1 MLIQLKQSEIEEA
14 IIGYINTHLM
24 NVDDRNI
31 SIAFTAGRKDTGL
44 TADVDIEMVK
54 NKPTRINTSQKEI
67 YVPASVQSN
76 ETTIGY
82 LIQESK
88 EVVDVVPTNTNTF
101 SKEVE
106 SETILL
112 DKESDSILQEEETES
127 IVITKSSALF
137 G

>member
-54 NKPTRINTSQKEI
+54 NKPTRINTIQKEI
-67 YVPASVQSN
+67 YAPVDVQSN
-76 ETTIGY
+76 DTAIGY

-88 EVVDVVPTNTNTF
+88 EVVDVVPTSTNTF

-106 SETILL
+106 SETSLL
-112 DKESDSILQEEETES
+112 DKESDSILQEESEPVVA
-127 IVITKSSALF
+127 IKSSALF

>member
-54 NKPTRINTSQKEI
+54 NKPTRINTSQKEV
-67 YVPASVQSN
+67 YVPVDVQSN

-112 DKESDSILQEEETES
+112 DKESDSILQEETEPVVP
-127 IVITKSSALF
+127 IKSSALF

>member
-54 NKPTRINTSQKEI
+54 NKPTRSNTSQKEV
-67 YVPASVQSN
+67 YVPVDVQPN

-112 DKESDSILQEEETES
+112 DKESDSILQEETES
-127 IVITKSSALF
+127 VVPIKSSALF

>member
-54 NKPTRINTSQKEI
+54 NKPTRINTSQKEV
-67 YVPASVQSN
+67 YAPVDVQPN

-88 EVVDVVPTNTNTF
+88 EVVDVVPTSTNTF

-112 DKESDSILQEEETES
+112 DKESDSILQEETES
-127 IVITKSSALF
+127 VLTVKSSALF

>member
-54 NKPTRINTSQKEI
+54 NKPTRINTSQKEV
-67 YVPASVQSN
+67 YVPVDVQPN

-112 DKESDSILQEEETES
+112 DKESDSILQEETEPVVP
-127 IVITKSSALF
+127 IKSSALF

>member
-54 NKPTRINTSQKEI
+54 NKPTRSNTSQKEV
-67 YVPASVQSN
+67 YVPVDVQPN

-112 DKESDSILQEEETES
+112 DKESDSILQEETEPVVP
-127 IVITKSSALF
+127 IKSSALF

>member
-54 NKPTRINTSQKEI
+54 NKPTRINTSQKEV
-67 YVPASVQSN
+67 YVPVDVQPN

-88 EVVDVVPTNTNTF
+88 EVVDVAPTSTNTF

-112 DKESDSILQEEETES
+112 DKESDSILQEETEPVVP
-127 IVITKSSALF
+127 IKSSALF

>member
-54 NKPTRINTSQKEI
+54 NKPTRINTIQKEI
-67 YVPASVQSN
+67 YAPVGVQSN
-76 ETTIGY
+76 DTAIGY

-88 EVVDVVPTNTNTF
+88 EVVDV
-101 SKEVE
+101 
-106 SETILL
+106 ETIVELL
-112 DKESDSILQEEETES
+112 SFF
-127 IVITKSSALF
+127 V
-137 G
+137 

>member
-54 NKPTRINTSQKEI
+54 NKPTRINTSQKEV
-67 YVPASVQSN
+67 YVPVDVQPN

-88 EVVDVVPTNTNTF
+88 EVVDVVPTSTDTF

-112 DKESDSILQEEETES
+112 DKESDSILQEETEPVVP
-127 IVITKSSALF
+127 IKSSALF

>member
-54 NKPTRINTSQKEI
+54 NKPTRINTSQKEV
-67 YVPASVQSN
+67 YVPVDVQPN

-88 EVVDVVPTNTNTF
+88 EVVDVAPTSTNTF

-112 DKESDSILQEEETES
+112 DKESDSILQEETES
-127 IVITKSSALF
+127 VLTIKSSALF

>member
-54 NKPTRINTSQKEI
+54 NKPTRINTIQKEI
-67 YVPASVQSN
+67 YAPASVQPN

-88 EVVDVVPTNTNTF
+88 EVVDVVPTSTDTF

-112 DKESDSILQEEETES
+112 DKESDSILQEETES

>member
-54 NKPTRINTSQKEI
+54 NKPTRSNTSQKEV
-67 YVPASVQSN
+67 YVPVDVQSN

-112 DKESDSILQEEETES
+112 DKESDSILQEETES
-127 IVITKSSALF
+127 VVPIKSSALF

>member
-54 NKPTRINTSQKEI
+54 NKPTRINTIQKEI
-67 YVPASVQSN
+67 YAPVGVQSN
-76 ETTIGY
+76 DTAIGY

-88 EVVDVVPTNTNTF
+88 EVVDVVPTSTNTF

-112 DKESDSILQEEETES
+112 DKESDSILQEESEPVVA
-127 IVITKSSALF
+127 IKSSALF

>member
-54 NKPTRINTSQKEI
+54 NKPTRIQKEI
-67 YVPASVQSN
+67 YPSISAQAGDATV
-76 ETTIGY
+76 GY

-88 EVVDVVPTNTNTF
+88 EVEDVQPTDTNTF

-106 SETILL
+106 PETNLLSKEPDSVFQDESE
-112 DKESDSILQEEETES
+112 SF
-127 IVITKSSALF
+127 VVTKSSALF

>member
-54 NKPTRINTSQKEI
+54 NKPTRINTSQKEV
-67 YVPASVQSN
+67 YVPVDVQPN

-88 EVVDVVPTNTNTF
+88 EAVDVAPTSTNTF

-112 DKESDSILQEEETES
+112 DKESDSILQEETEPVVP
-127 IVITKSSALF
+127 IKSSALF

>member
-54 NKPTRINTSQKEI
+54 NKPTRINTSQKEV

-112 DKESDSILQEEETES
+112 DKESDSILQEETES
-127 IVITKSSALF
+127 VVPIKSSALF

>member
-54 NKPTRINTSQKEI
+54 NKPTRSNTSQKEV
-67 YVPASVQSN
+67 YVPVDVQSN

-88 EVVDVVPTNTNTF
+88 EVVDVAPTNTNTF

-112 DKESDSILQEEETES
+112 DKESDSILQEGTEPVVP
-127 IVITKSSALF
+127 IKSSALF

>member
-54 NKPTRINTSQKEI
+54 NKPTRINTSQKEV
-67 YVPASVQSN
+67 YVPVDVQPN

-112 DKESDSILQEEETES
+112 DKESDSILQEETES
-127 IVITKSSALF
+127 VVPIKSSALF

>member
-54 NKPTRINTSQKEI
+54 NKPTRSNTNQKEV
-67 YVPASVQSN
+67 YVPVDVQSN

-112 DKESDSILQEEETES
+112 DKESDSILQEETES
-127 IVITKSSALF
+127 VVPIKSSALF

>member
-54 NKPTRINTSQKEI
+54 NKPTRINTIQKEI
-67 YVPASVQSN
+67 YAPVGVQSN
-76 ETTIGY
+76 DTTIGY

-88 EVVDVVPTNTNTF
+88 EVVDVVPTSTNTF

-112 DKESDSILQEEETES
+112 DKESDSILQEESEPVVA
-127 IVITKSSALF
+127 IKSSALF

>member
-54 NKPTRINTSQKEI
+54 NKPTRSNTSQKEV
-67 YVPASVQSN
+67 YVPVDVQSN

-112 DKESDSILQEEETES
+112 DKESDSILQEETEPVVP
-127 IVITKSSALF
+127 IKSSALF

>member
-54 NKPTRINTSQKEI
+54 NKPTRINTTQKEI
-67 YVPASVQSN
+67 YAPASVQSN

-88 EVVDVVPTNTNTF
+88 EVVDVVPTSTDTF

-112 DKESDSILQEEETES
+112 DKESDSILQEETEPVVP
-127 IVITKSSALF
+127 IKSSALF

>member
-54 NKPTRINTSQKEI
+54 NKPTRINTSQKEVH
-67 YVPASVQSN
+67 VPVDVQSN

-112 DKESDSILQEEETES
+112 DKESDSILQEETES

>member
-54 NKPTRINTSQKEI
+54 NKPTRINTIQKEI
-67 YVPASVQSN
+67 YAPVDVQSN
-76 ETTIGY
+76 DTTAEY
-82 LIQESK
+82 LTQESK
-88 EVVDVVPTNTNTF
+88 EGVYGVPMNTNTF

-112 DKESDSILQEEETES
+112 DKESDSILQEETES
-127 IVITKSSALF
+127 VLTIKSSALF

>member
-54 NKPTRINTSQKEI
+54 NKPTRINTIQKEI
-67 YVPASVQSN
+67 YAPVDVQSN
-76 ETTIGY
+76 DTAIGY

-88 EVVDVVPTNTNTF
+88 EVVDVVPTSTNTF

-112 DKESDSILQEEETES
+112 DKESDSILQEESEPVLT
-127 IVITKSSALF
+127 IKSSALF